1 MLRFRNT
8 TFFDTLEIQND
19 VLQVSIKPAWNKG
32 KSVLQNPFV
41 TKEGRGVKYTTITVR
56 IPEEYDAILKR
67 QHENRSVAI
76 RAALDFYI
84 NINNRIE
91 HIESS
96 IKNIESMLAHI
107 IKHLESGGTI
117 QKEDDKTNDETINFL
132 ASGLND
138 FF

>member
-1 MLRFRNT
+1 MRIT
-8 TFFDTLEIQND
+8 TFFTALRMRKI
-19 VLQVSIKPAWNKG
+19 VLQDSRKPAWDKG
-32 KSVLQNPFV
+32 KCVLQILCY
-41 TKEGRGVKYTTITVR
+41 KGGREGVKYTTITVR
-56 IPEEYDAILKR
+56 IPEEHDAILKQ

-84 NINNRIE
+84 NINSRIE
-91 HIESS
+91 QIESS
-96 IKNIESMLAHI
+96 IKNIESMLAYI

>member
-1 MLRFRNT
+1 M
-8 TFFDTLEIQND
+8 
-19 VLQVSIKPAWNKG
+19 
-32 KSVLQNPFV
+32 
-41 TKEGRGVKYTTITVR
+41 KYTTITVR
-56 IPEEYDAILKR
+56 IPEEHDAILKQ

-84 NINNRIE
+84 NINSRIE
-91 HIESS
+91 QIESS
-96 IKNIESMLAHI
+96 IKNIESMLAYI